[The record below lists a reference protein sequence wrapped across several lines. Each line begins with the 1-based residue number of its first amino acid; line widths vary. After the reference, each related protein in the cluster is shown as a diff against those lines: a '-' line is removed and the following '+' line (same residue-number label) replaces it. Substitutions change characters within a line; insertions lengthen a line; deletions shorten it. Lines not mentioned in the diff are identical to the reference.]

1 MRLRVID
8 QGQAAPLASHAVPYG
23 IARAMAAV
31 DEPVLTLCTPDA
43 PYISVGANQDVAR
56 EIDRDYCR
64 SRALP
69 ILRREVGG
77 GAVLLDPDQ
86 LYFHFVFSRRL
97 APERAERLFPRF
109 IEPVLRTYADL
120 GIAADYRPLND
131 VQVDGRKL
139 GASAAAEIGEVVV
152 VAGSFLFDFDRET
165 MAASLRVPSEGFRDV
180 LRRSLA
186 DHMTTMRQL
195 LAERPSRD
203 WVKALFCGHVA
214 TTLSVEP
221 VEDMPTVEETIA
233 IDAASVRH
241 ADSAWV
247 HRVGHKMVEGGVKI
261 AEGVHLTEGERRT
274 TGGLVR
280 ARLREQDGRI
290 RDLDLTGDVTCLPA
304 DGLVRLARRLTGL
317 PVDPA
322 PALAAEI
329 AIAVGA
335 LGLDLPGVTAEDLA
349 ETIRSSRVVE

>member
-8 QGQAAPLASHAVPYG
+8 QGRASPLASHAVPYG
-23 IARAMAAV
+23 MARAMAAA

-56 EIDRDYCR
+56 EIDQDYCR
-64 SRALP
+64 SRGLS

-86 LYFHFVFSRRL
+86 LYFHFVFPRRL

-139 GASAAAEIGEVVV
+139 GASAAAEIGEAVV

-165 MAASLRVPSEGFRDV
+165 MAASLKVPSEAFRNV
-180 LRRSLA
+180 LRQSLA

-195 LAERPSRD
+195 LAERPSRG
-203 WVKALFCGHVA
+203 WVKSLFSGHVA
-214 TTLSVEP
+214 TTLAVEP
-221 VEDMPTVEETIA
+221 VEDAPSAGETAA
-233 IDAASVRH
+233 IDAATARH
-241 ADSAWV
+241 GDPAWI
-247 HRVGHKMVEGGVKI
+247 HRAGRKMVEGGVKI

-274 TGGLVR
+274 AGGLVR
-280 ARLREQDGRI
+280 ARMLEQDGRI
-290 RDLDLTGDVTCLPA
+290 KDLDLTGDITCLPA
-304 DGLVRLARRLTGL
+304 DGLVRLARRLTGFPL
-317 PVDPA
+317 DPA
-322 PALAAEI
+322 PALATEI
-329 AIAVGA
+329 ALAVRV
-335 LGLDLPGVTAEDLA
+335 LGLDLPGVTAEDVA
-349 ETIRSSRVVE
+349 ETIGASRVVQ